1 MRKLKRKN
9 KERKWCYLEC
19 GWIGFSALM
28 ISDVSF
34 SVCGLQRGDRRL
46 WRPLKPG
53 NGLVFPPIPL
63 HPHKNTLSLDVPIN
77 RPSRYTRL
85 FFLIRFVVQ
94 WNNSPFQ
101 WRETQE
107 TSAKNG
113 KKYLENRFRNNMDC
127 ISPSE
132 RFESYIYL
140 NYWVNRTITTGD
152 LRRDLK
158 KKR

>member
-19 GWIGFSALM
+19 DWIGFSALM

-46 WRPLKPG
+46 WRSETWEWSCISPYPPPSPQKHTQPRCAI
-53 NGLVFPPIPL
+53 NG
-63 HPHKNTLSLDVPIN
+63 
-77 RPSRYTRL
+77 PSRYTRL

-113 KKYLENRFRNNMDC
+113 KKYLENRVWKNMDC

-132 RFESYIYL
+132 RFESHIYL
-140 NYWVNRTITTGD
+140 NDWVKRTITTGD